1 MKRSFINEMQRWSLD
16 LLATNSFKLP
26 MFGYWKLDEWKEK
39 KDEIERI
46 KKTMLGWDVTDF
58 GGGDFDSVG
67 AVLFTI
73 RNGNVHEQGCGTPY
87 AEKVI
92 LMKQGQKLP
101 LHFHFNKMED
111 IINRG
116 GGVLVIELYKSK
128 EDGSVDYESDVEI
141 YCDGIKRIVKAGN
154 GVEILPGNSMTLTPY
169 IYHNFIAKEGAGDII
184 VGEVSK
190 INDDNTDNRFAQE
203 EASRFSEIEE
213 DEEILYPLCNEY
225 DKVL

>member
-16 LLATNSFKLP
+16 LLNANNFKLP
-26 MFGYWKLDEWKEK
+26 MFGYWTLDEWKENK
-39 KDEIERI
+39 ELIERI
-46 KKTMLGWDVTDF
+46 KKTMLGWDITDF

-73 RNGNVHEQGCGTPY
+73 RNGNVHEEGCGTPY

-92 LMKQGQKLP
+92 LMKQGQELP
-101 LHFHFNKMED
+101 LHYHYNKTED

-116 GGVLVIELYKSK
+116 GGVLILEMYNSK
-128 EDGSVDYESDVEI
+128 PDGSVDEETDVQV
-141 YCDGIKRIVKAGN
+141 YCDGMLTNLKAGE
-154 GVEILPGNSMTLTPY
+154 GIEILPGNSITLTPY
-169 IYHNFIAKEGAGDII
+169 IYHKFICKDGAGDLI

-190 INDDNTDNRFAQE
+190 INDDNTDNKFAQE
-203 EASRFSEIEE
+203 AASRFSEIEE
-213 DEEILYPLCNEY
+213 DETILYPLCNEY